1 MHDIKIPEGPL
12 KKEPFMMKPVTPSE
26 MSHSEP
32 TDKIKVKF
40 EKFVQLVASHDFTE
54 VMKRYSNEDI
64 ILSTNLLTDLANAH
78 EETEE
83 APNRVPVYLL
93 GGALI
98 GVVIAYVIM
107 RFF

>member
-1 MHDIKIPEGPL
+1 MHDIKIPDGQVKKSGFEAKPL
-12 KKEPFMMKPVTPSE
+12 TPSE
-26 MSHSEP
+26 LRQSEP

-54 VMKRYSNEDI
+54 IMKNYANEDI
-64 ILSTNLLTDLANAH
+64 ILSTNLLTDLANSH

-83 APNRVPVYLL
+83 KPNRVPAYVL
-93 GGALI
+93 GGVLI
-98 GVVIAYVIM
+98 GVVIAYIVM